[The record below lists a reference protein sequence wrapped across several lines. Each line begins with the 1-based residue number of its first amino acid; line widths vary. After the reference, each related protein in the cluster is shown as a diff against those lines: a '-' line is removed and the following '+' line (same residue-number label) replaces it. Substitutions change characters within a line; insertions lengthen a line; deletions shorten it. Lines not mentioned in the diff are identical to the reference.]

1 MQNKKLIII
10 CPSMWPDMNL
20 WGETQRM
27 YYLANYLAEWGRQ
40 ITVISPSYDA
50 DKKNMEIRQ
59 KKYKNLYLGSPIKK
73 AKGSRTSGPQRQTGK
88 LKTVK
93 RHISNLLNKCGEWFY
108 GEPDFI
114 EIYKKNMW
122 IRKNRNEICRYINKE
137 GAQTVIISMPG
148 FTFMQLG
155 KQIKKACGD
164 IRIFYDYRDPW
175 YLWKHKKNPAY
186 YRERRYLGFADKVIG
201 FSEKFRLDMIK
212 EMGIAPQKIY
222 TVYNGYSEQAWEE
235 FEKKKMPESVQ
246 GMKSVSE
253 KLILTY
259 TGSMSLNNKK
269 NNYRNP
275 ANLIAAVKDN
285 PDVELY
291 LVGIA
296 KVTKETV
303 ENNVHYI
310 GEVTQQKSFGYM
322 MRSDVLISIHDT
334 ADRSGE
340 YLISGKFYDY
350 MRSGRTILHI
360 GKENSLMAEFVR
372 KYHLGDVCENHT
384 DSLRKKIL
392 ELAERKKEGKLSRES
407 SSEQDISRFARDYQ
421 NDIYRQIIDE

>member
-1 MQNKKLIII
+1 MKNKKLIII

-27 YYLANYLAEWGRQ
+27 YYLANYLAEWGWQ
-40 ITVISPSYDA
+40 ITVISPSYDV
-50 DKKNMEIRQ
+50 DKKNLEIRQ

-73 AKGSRTSGPQRQTGK
+73 AGGGGASGPLPRNGK
-88 LKTVK
+88 WKSVK
-93 RHISNLLNKCGEWFY
+93 RHISNILNKCSEWFY

-114 EIYKKNMW
+114 EVNKKNMW
-122 IRKNRNEICRYINKE
+122 IRKNRNEICRYIDKE
-137 GAQTVIISMPG
+137 GVQKVIISMPG

-155 KQIKKACGD
+155 KRIKKACEHV
-164 IRIFYDYRDPW
+164 RLFYDYRDPW
-175 YLWKHKKNPAY
+175 YLWMHKKNPAY
-186 YRERRYLGFADKVIG
+186 YRERYYLGFADKVVG
-201 FSEKFRLDMIK
+201 FSEKFRIDMIK
-212 EMGIAPQKIY
+212 EMGIAPHKIY

-235 FEKKKMPESVQ
+235 FEKRKIPVQ
-246 GMKSVSE
+246 DKGPVSE

-259 TGSMSLNNKK
+259 TGSMSLKNKK

-275 ANLIAAVKDN
+275 ANLIEAVREL

-291 LVGIA
+291 LVGIS
-296 KVTKETV
+296 KIQKEIV
-303 ENNVHYI
+303 EGNIHYI
-310 GEVTQQKSFGYM
+310 GEVTQQKSFWHM
-322 MRSDVLISIHDT
+322 QQSDVLISIHDT
-334 ADRSGE
+334 EDRSGE

-360 GKENSLMAEFVR
+360 GKENSLMAEFVN
-372 KYHLGDVCENHT
+372 KYHLGDVCQNHT

-392 ELAERKKEGKLSRES
+392 ELANRKKEGKLIRES
-407 SSEQDISRFARDYQ
+407 SFEQDISRYARDYQ